1 MYTPVSPSFIIEVRR
16 NWVKLCCL
24 DGHQSFNKQIKPI
37 KMGKLIGKRTIG
49 NLPGVNAWSASYVQK
64 NETVLINAT
73 SLATP

>member
-16 NWVKLCCL
+16 NCCL

-37 KMGKLIGKRTIG
+37 KMGKLSGKRTIG

-64 NETVLINAT
+64 NETVIINAT